1 MSVTSE
7 YENIKKQVQSS
18 LPKGTTR
25 STASQVVYILSTEGK
40 SINKIKLNFLIKKVL
55 KNTFFFI
62 AFIYNLLSRK
72 CKI

>member
-25 STASQVVYILSTEGK
+25 STASQVMYILSTEEK
-40 SINKIKLNFLIKKVL
+40 SIDIKVKLNFLIKKVL

-72 CKI
+72 S